1 MSEDQNRGDR
11 LVAAALDRIRRA
23 DAAMD
28 DGLPDRAKH
37 ERSVGHIFAVL
48 AAAPVWLESLEQ
60 VEGGCEET
68 DG

>member
-1 MSEDQNRGDR
+1 MAEPLD

-37 ERSVGHIFAVL
+37 ERSLAHVYAVL
-48 AAAPVWLESLEQ
+48 AAAPVWLESVEQ
-60 VEGGCEET
+60 IEGSDEVISGA
-68 DG
+68 